1 MKAKNNKIKSKK
13 SVIVGFVIAIIAA
26 LAVYCGTCLISN
38 TADIARLKNESQE
51 LNTKYQQELDE
62 NKASN
67 IFKAQKGDN
76 KDEYIEQ
83 KAREKGYVK
92 DGEVV
97 YYDISSSK

>member
-13 SVIVGFVIAIIAA
+13 SVIVGFVIAIVAA

-51 LNTKYQQELDE
+51 LNTKYQQQLDE
-62 NKASN
+62 NKKVKS
-67 IFKAQKGDN
+67 ILESDN